1 MNPVIL
7 KEYLTYFFPSN
18 TRNNYEL
25 AALFLVRISFAGYIV
40 CAFWFEQIY
49 IMNYNIF
56 FLTGIASILTV
67 LLEVIMTLEEEEP

>member
-7 KEYLTYFFPSN
+7 KEYLNYFFQSD
-18 TRNNYEL
+18 TRNNYEFV
-25 AALFLVRISFAGYIV
+25 ALLLVRISFAGYVV

-56 FLTGIASILTV
+56 FLTGIASILTI
-67 LLEVIMTLEEEEP
+67 LIEVIMTLEEEEA